1 MAAVRRV
8 SFPTALGLVTATY
21 ALGYSII
28 TLVLPYLTAGACDL
42 DAAAVGA
49 DAGPRSSGSTT
60 ASCAVGAGSY
70 GVVMAAYPVAKAL
83 VTPVLGSM
91 ADAYGHR
98 RVLMASMGV
107 TGLCFWGM
115 GACGSL
121 TCLLTLRFLSGLFAG
136 IGAVLTALIVDVSA
150 KPAPGEGGRTAS
162 LSPSAVAVSGSTRG
176 VRPVG
181 VAGAWLVEAPHVGSY
196 YSQWVLGPWL

>member
-49 DAGPRSSGSTT
+49 DAGPRSTT

-98 RVLMASMGV
+98 RVLMVSMGV

-150 KPAPGEGGRTAS
+150 KHAPAPGGRTADS
-162 LSPSAVAVSGSTRG
+162 SPSTVAVSGSTRG
-176 VRPVG
+176 TRPVV
-181 VAGAWLVEAPHVGSY
+181 VAGAWLPLVGTGS
-196 YSQWVLGPWL
+196 SMWGL